1 MHKDAKSCVKSL
13 RGSTQAQLT
22 NDPLQTSNWR
32 LHRQHHEFV
41 VQKSTNEATSIEVQW
56 SQKLKAKISSS
67 SSHNLTRYVSKAP
80 SK

>member
-1 MHKDAKSCVKSL
+1 MHKDAKRCVKSL

-41 VQKSTNEATSIEVQW
+41 VQKSTNEATNIECNEAKNLRPK
-56 SQKLKAKISSS
+56 SSTLKATI
-67 SSHNLTRYVSKAP
+67 
-80 SK
+80 

>member
-32 LHRQHHEFV
+32 LHRQDHEFV
-41 VQKSTNEATSIEVQW
+41 VQKSTNEATNIECNGAKNLRP
-56 SQKLKAKISSS
+56 KLSTLQATI
-67 SSHNLTRYVSKAP
+67 
-80 SK
+80 

>member
-41 VQKSTNEATSIEVQW
+41 VQKSTNEATSTGKSLSEALLFAEHGENILCTKVF
-56 SQKLKAKISSS
+56 
-67 SSHNLTRYVSKAP
+67 
-80 SK
+80 